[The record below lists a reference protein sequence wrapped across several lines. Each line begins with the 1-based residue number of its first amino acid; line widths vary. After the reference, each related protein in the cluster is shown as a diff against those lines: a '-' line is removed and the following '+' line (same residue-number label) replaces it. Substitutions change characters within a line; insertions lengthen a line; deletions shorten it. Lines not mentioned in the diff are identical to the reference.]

1 MTSRRAS
8 ITEINAVKLT
18 KDTLG
23 DSRILVDSSIAPPS
37 SSLYVSPA
45 EAYSFQEQSALVD
58 HGSSSLKLV
67 SPEKSVE
74 LYRDVHGFKG
84 EHFGL
89 YKKRLDFSHIPKST
103 PEDRRRMY
111 ILLQN
116 LMLEHRLV
124 ECDKYNIGWNA
135 LFVLSRAH
143 YEEIG
148 LKSSEINLLLNTLQY
163 VRELDA
169 SSTQLGSNTAKKGP
183 IFSGRRKSMIKKTFD
198 NTIGDKSLDS
208 SIRVTDKEILVDSTS
223 LKPDIDLPIPLSMYR
238 NREFFTRKR
247 DESKDKYKDNPF
259 YGQNMNEFMGGIKYI
274 KAGNGGK

>member
-1 MTSRRAS
+1 MASRRAS
-8 ITEINAVKLT
+8 ITEMNAVKLT

-37 SSLYVSPA
+37 SSVYVSPA
-45 EAYSFQEQSALVD
+45 EAYTFQAQSALVD
-58 HGSSSLKLV
+58 HKSSSLKLV

-74 LYRDVHGFKG
+74 LYRDMHGFKG

-89 YKKRLDFSHIPKST
+89 YKKKLDFSHIPK
-103 PEDRRRMY
+103 PGREDRRRMY
-111 ILLQN
+111 SFLKN
-116 LMLEHRLV
+116 LKLEHLV
-124 ECDKYNIGWNA
+124 QDFDKHNIGWNA

-148 LKSSEINLLLNTLQY
+148 LESGEINLLLNTLQY

-169 SSTQLGSNTAKKGP
+169 SSTHLRSNMGKKSST
-183 IFSGRRKSMIKKTFD
+183 FSGRRKSMIKETFD
-198 NTIGDKSLDS
+198 DTIGDKSLDS
-208 SIRVTDKEILVDSTS
+208 SIRITDKEILVDSTS
-223 LKPDIDLPIPLSMYR
+223 LQPDINLPIPLSMYR
-238 NREFFTRKR
+238 NRQFFTRKR